1 MKHLLSLALIL
12 TSVVACAQTTD
23 VPENLVGVKEV
34 VAQIDSTV
42 TAMYGWEPAD
52 STYNHSIDTV
62 VSAIMDQ
69 YEAEHPD
76 RPKEVRTE
84 HAVQQKA
91 YDEARVTW
99 AEFKRLIDAD
109 KYKEALDFYEGEK
122 ASSRGKNSGDFLVYL
137 KHSSQRYAFF
147 SQVLRPLMLEYK
159 CADEALE
166 DYVNNLRLEK
176 AMEEASI
183 DLSANS
189 NGYVPEVYPFVVR
202 DLCMALAVMGE
213 MEEAKGLAS
222 DMAKGVYGLT
232 GDVLYCNF
240 VATQLLAQMYTYVDK
255 PDQAKTTWTDFRNF
269 LLENKSDYNEESLT
283 QCLAA
288 IDVALKDLEQ

>member
-23 VPENLVGVKEV
+23 VPENLIGVKEV

-52 STYNHSIDTV
+52 STYNSSTDTLVASIL
-62 VSAIMDQ
+62 DQ
-69 YEAEHPD
+69 LPEHPIQS
-76 RPKEVRTE
+76 EGSVRQE
-84 HAVQQKA
+84 A
-91 YDEARVTW
+91 YNQARITW
-99 AEFKRLIDAD
+99 AEFKRLVDAD
-109 KYKEALDFYEGEK
+109 DYKQALDFYRSEDKEGKK
-122 ASSRGKNSGDFLVYL
+122 AGDFLLFL

-147 SQVLRPLMLEYK
+147 SQVLRPLMLEYMGEK
-159 CADEALE
+159 YALE

-176 AMEEASI
+176 AMEDASI
-183 DLSANS
+183 ELSANT
-189 NGYVPEVYPFVVR
+189 NGYVPDAYPYVIR
-202 DLCMALAVMGE
+202 DLGFGLAVMGE
-213 MEEAKGLAS
+213 MEEAEGLAS
-222 DMAKGVYGLT
+222 DMARGIYGLT
-232 GDVLYCNF
+232 GDALLCNYT
-240 VATQLLAQMYTYVDK
+240 ATQFLAQMYTYVDK
-255 PDQAKTTWTDFRNF
+255 PDQAKTTWTDFRDY